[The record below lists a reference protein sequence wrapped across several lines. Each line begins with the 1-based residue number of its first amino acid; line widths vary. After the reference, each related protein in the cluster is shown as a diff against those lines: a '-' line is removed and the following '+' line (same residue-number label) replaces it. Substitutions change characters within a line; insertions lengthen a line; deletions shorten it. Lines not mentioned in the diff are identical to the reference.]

1 VDRFQGST
9 PLLLNS
15 LFGWWWADPVAALAM
30 IWWIRGEAHEAVE
43 AARSGRRED
52 EE

>member
-1 VDRFQGST
+1 
-9 PLLLNS
+9 
-15 LFGWWWADPVAALAM
+15 M